1 MMENTSDILVSPT
14 APIMAEHVF
23 FSPSSIVAIFNAAT
37 TTREEKRIIQVRGIF
52 KKSGVSNYGGNYYN
66 RLKDEASDNTIS
78 LITSAIIHNQLED
91 NKTIEFTAYITR
103 RMDKQGRIE
112 LIINFIELLSQ
123 RINKFSEEETKK
135 IILINQ
141 KVTEGF
147 KDLDAH
153 IKKAIYNKKTI
164 SIKIIM
170 GKAGIIDADIRQG
183 IEAAIALYEIEYHR
197 ISLSSPTEI
206 INKIYDLDVPETDLI
221 CIARGGGDNLVMFE
235 NLDICASILQR
246 STIIASAIG
255 HASDVSLF
263 EKLSD
268 KKFITP
274 TQFGN
279 YLKEIYNTTIEELEN
294 SKANLA
300 KDISTQLTANYNQQ
314 ITNIKEQ
321 LSATKE
327 QNEKII
333 ADTQHN
339 HQQQLTTLQEKLK
352 SYEELVAHSAAEK
365 LSLHTTEVN
374 NLKKEFDG
382 LLNAQ
387 QQQTL
392 QRIHLESEKT
402 NSFHQQIAALQ
413 AQQLEKEK
421 LIQQSNKL
429 AEGFQKQL
437 ADKKTGS
444 SISVIAIII
453 AIVAGL
459 IIGLI
464 IGHR

>member
-1 MMENTSDILVSPT
+1 MENSTGILVSPPGPT
-14 APIMAEHVF
+14 MSEPVF

-52 KKSGVSNYGGNYYN
+52 KKSGASNYGGNYYN

-78 LITSAIIHNQLED
+78 LITSAIIHNKLED
-91 NKTIEFTAYITR
+91 NKTIEFTAFITR
-103 RMDKQGRIE
+103 RTDKQGRIE

-153 IKKAIYNKKTI
+153 IKKAIYNKRTI

-170 GKAGIIDADIRQG
+170 GKAGIIDADIKQG

-206 INKIYDLDVPETDLI
+206 INKIYDLDVPGTDLI
-221 CIARGGGDNLVMFE
+221 CIARGGGDNLIMFE
-235 NLDICASILQR
+235 NLDICTSILQR

-294 SKANLA
+294 SKASLA

-321 LSATKE
+321 LLATKE
-327 QNEKII
+327 QNKKII
-333 ADTQHN
+333 ADTQQN
-339 HQQQLTTLQEKLK
+339 HQQQLHTLQEKLK
-352 SYEELVAHSAAEK
+352 SFEELVAHSAADK

-374 NLKKEFDG
+374 NLKKEFAG
-382 LLNAQ
+382 LLDAQ

-413 AQQLEKEK
+413 AQQIEKEK

-429 AEGFQKQL
+429 AQGFQKQL

-453 AIVAGL
+453 AIAAGL